1 MKKIDHFY
9 KNLDIEKLI
18 SVLDNW
24 KKPNLLHFLVDEIL
38 KCVNGY
44 NEINDDE
51 EVFFRTYLKDLLQ
64 SGELFLNL
72 KEYFVINSYY
82 TLELATSANHRN
94 DKWNQVYILYCKID
108 KKYRLIHIDCEDV
121 RGEYLIYILDTITDH
136 DIRRIKTKDKDGR
149 EYTMSPRDYYLQ
161 ILDKHFE
168 KEKNDYFKITGK
180 HLDYIRF
187 PNWPHYYRGCGHFN
201 LGKKYYEKNHKE
213 ALKLEH
219 KETKKRI

>member
-24 KKPNLLHFLVDEIL
+24 KKPHLLHFLVDEIL

-51 EVFFRTYLKDLLQ
+51 EVFRTYLKDLLQ

-94 DKWNQVYILYCKID
+94 DSWNQVYILYCKID

-121 RGEYLIYILDTITDH
+121 RGEYLEKAAYKLNLLGVNTELVIAPYSESNLPGTVIKMFPRAFTKVKEGRTINLTVAGKVK
-136 DIRRIKTKDKDGR
+136 DIEIPNIITRI
-149 EYTMSPRDYYLQ
+149 SFF
-161 ILDKHFE
+161 I
-168 KEKNDYFKITGK
+168 
-180 HLDYIRF
+180 
-187 PNWPHYYRGCGHFN
+187 
-201 LGKKYYEKNHKE
+201 
-213 ALKLEH
+213 
-219 KETKKRI
+219 